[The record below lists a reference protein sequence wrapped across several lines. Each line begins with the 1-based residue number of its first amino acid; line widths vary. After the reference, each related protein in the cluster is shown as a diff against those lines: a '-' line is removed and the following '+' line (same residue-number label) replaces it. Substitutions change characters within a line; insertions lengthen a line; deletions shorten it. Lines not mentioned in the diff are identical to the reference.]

1 MKGAADDGASVR
13 FTQNDS
19 YLPVNF
25 VLDGFRTEKKDLT
38 PHKVFDKGVSWLKF
52 HFVKSEDIV
61 TKNILTKVFHTADW
75 VAKPTDKGVRKV
87 PIDFDVWSSNK
98 FK

>member
-1 MKGAADDGASVR
+1 MSPILPLDTKGSGASGGVFTTKWEVEIPYQGYYTLKGAADDGASVR

-38 PHKVFDKGVSWLKF
+38 PHKVF
-52 HFVKSEDIV
+52 
-61 TKNILTKVFHTADW
+61 LTK
-75 VAKPTDKGVRKV
+75 G
-87 PIDFDVWSSNK
+87 
-98 FK
+98 